1 MLPDIPITLSQ
12 MHNLLGPN
20 LTVLLSINLHVS
32 AMQRSTFPPKWTV
45 RLAVLP
51 MVKLRSWLLT
61 PPELPPVGGTQELS
75 DMPEPA
81 A

>member
-12 MHNLLGPN
+12 ILNLFGPN
-20 LTVLLSINLHVS
+20 LTVLLSINLHIS
-32 AMQRSTFPPKWTV
+32 GMKWSMFPPKWTM
-45 RLAVLP
+45 RLVVLP
-51 MVKLRSWLLT
+51 VVKLRSRLFL
-61 PPELPPVGGTQELS
+61 PPELSPVGGTQELS